1 MNALSFAAGAAW
13 FPNRNRKR
21 GDALN
26 LTRSVSVGASLLGL
40 VLASFSSASAQEA
53 FVGTWVL
60 DPATSTTPPGSPALT
75 AGTLEIK
82 SVGGGRFTAI
92 TETTVGGMV
101 VRNEITYAVD
111 GKDYPFTSTPAAPG
125 TPPNTQSIEQVNATL
140 YKGSIKVGGQEMMTV
155 TTEISGDGK
164 TLTQKATG
172 VGQIAGLSSTS
183 VYRRE

>member
-1 MNALSFAAGAAW
+1 M
-13 FPNRNRKR
+13 
-21 GDALN
+21 N
-26 LTRSVSVGASLLGL
+26 LTRGVSVGALLLGL
-40 VLASFSSASAQEA
+40 VLAPFFSASAQEP

-60 DPATSTTPPGSPALT
+60 DPAASTVPPGAALT

-82 SVGGGRFTAI
+82 NVGGGQFTAI
-92 TETTVGGMV
+92 SETTAGGMV
-101 VRNEITYAVD
+101 VRTEITYAVD
-111 GKDYPFTSTPAAPG
+111 GKDYPFTATPPPPPG

-155 TTEISGDGK
+155 TTEVSGDGK

-172 VGQIAGLSSTS
+172 VGQLAGLSSTS

>member
-1 MNALSFAAGAAW
+1 M
-13 FPNRNRKR
+13 
-21 GDALN
+21 N
-26 LTRSVSVGASLLGL
+26 LTRGVSVGALLLGL
-40 VLASFSSASAQEA
+40 VLAPFFSASAQEA

-60 DPATSTTPPGSPALT
+60 DTAASTAPPGTAPT

-82 SVGGGRFTAI
+82 NVGGGQFTSI

-101 VRNEITYAVD
+101 VHAEITFALD
-111 GKDYPFTSTPAAPG
+111 GKDYPITRTPAAPPG
-125 TPPNTQSIEQVNATL
+125 TPPITQSIEQVNATL

-155 TTEISGDGK
+155 TTEVSGDGK

-183 VYRRE
+183 VHRREL

>member
-1 MNALSFAAGAAW
+1 M
-13 FPNRNRKR
+13 
-21 GDALN
+21 N
-26 LTRSVSVGASLLGL
+26 LTRGVSGGALLLGL
-40 VLASFSSASAQEA
+40 VLAPFFSASAQEA

-60 DPATSTTPPGSPALT
+60 DTAASTAPPGTAPT

-82 SVGGGRFTAI
+82 NVGGGQFTSI

-101 VRNEITYAVD
+101 VHAEITFALD
-111 GKDYPFTSTPAAPG
+111 GKDYPITRTPAAPPG
-125 TPPNTQSIEQVNATL
+125 TPPITQSIEQVNATL

-155 TTEISGDGK
+155 TTEVSGDGK

-183 VYRRE
+183 VHRREL